1 MRRDLLLLAATAVL
15 VLPAAGSAASVDA
28 RAARIVVRYVAAAG
42 PEAAA
47 LESSVGARP
56 VAAIA
61 PLHVHVVEV
70 TATRTAP
77 VLAALRE
84 SPLVR
89 WAARDHLVHAFRTP
103 NDQLWPMQW
112 SPKKVGARKAWDLTT
127 GSPRVVVA
135 VVDSGV
141 DANQPDLRGKVLGG
155 YDFINGDADAADDE
169 GHGTAVAGVVAASTD
184 NEIGVAGLCWRCRI
198 LPVKVLGAD
207 GTGFASALA
216 QGIVWATDQGA
227 KIVNASLGGPDYD
240 AAVAAAAHYAAAHG
254 TLVVAAAGNDGTS
267 VLDYPA
273 ALSNVLSVTASDE
286 NDHLYGFSN
295 SGASLAAPGENTT
308 TAPGGDYETFL
319 GTSSAAPVVSGIAAL
334 GLSAD
339 PGAGPAELSQALE
352 RSAAPMNGVVYG
364 RVDAYAAIRTLA
376 PALAPGSTG
385 ASGAS
390 EVVTQTFAG
399 RLGTRGRTFVF
410 RTGAGV
416 VSVVLTL
423 SPAPARAVSLELRHS
438 GRRLRLA
445 HGWRRLRL
453 RARVRAGRYRLVVS
467 GTRPSV
473 AYRLT
478 LSHPAV
484 PQP

>member
-1 MRRDLLLLAATAVL
+1 MRRELLLLVATAVL
-15 VLPAAGSAASVDA
+15 GLPAAGSAASVDA
-28 RAARIVVRYVAAAG
+28 RAARLVVRYVAAAG

-47 LESSVGARP
+47 LESSLGARP

-61 PLHVHVVEV
+61 PLHVDVVEV

-89 WAARDHLVHAFRTP
+89 WAARDHLVHALRTP

-112 SPKKVGARKAWDLTT
+112 SPKKVGAQKAWGLTT

-141 DANQPDLRGKVLGG
+141 DANQPDLRGKVLEG
-155 YDFINGDADAADDE
+155 YDFVNGDADAADDE

-184 NEIGVAGLCWRCRI
+184 NEIGVAGLCWRCRV

-240 AAVAAAAHYAAAHG
+240 AAVAAAAQYAAAHG
-254 TLVVAAAGNDGTS
+254 TLVVAAAGNEGTS

-339 PGAGPAELSQALE
+339 PAAGPADLSQALE
-352 RSAAPMNGVVYG
+352 QSAAPINGVVYG
-364 RVDAYAAIRTLA
+364 RVDAYAAIHILA
-376 PALAPGSTG
+376 PDSTG

-390 EVVTQTFAG
+390 AVVTQSFAG
-399 RLGTRGRTFVF
+399 RLGARGRSFVF

-416 VSVVLTL
+416 VTVVLTL
-423 SPAPARAVSLELRHS
+423 SPAAARAVSLELRHVR
-438 GRRLRLA
+438 RRLRLA
-445 HGWRRLRL
+445 HGRRRLRL

-473 AYRLT
+473 TYGLT

-484 PQP
+484 PQR